1 MAELKKLATSPT
13 KSPFSWATHHF
24 GLIKT
29 SYKATAALVTAL
41 DVALFESKPL
51 PNP

>member
-1 MAELKKLATSPT
+1 MAELKKLATSRA
-13 KSPFSWATHHF
+13 KKLFSPATHHF

-29 SYKATAALVTAL
+29 SYKATAALVSAL
-41 DVALFESKPL
+41 DVAFFESKPL